1 MSAALFLAAITVV
14 PAQASVFLF
23 ASNVLDGGASSPGV
37 DLGNVHTF
45 TVNGM
50 SITAQAFSITGST
63 PNLYGKNG
71 GSDETG
77 LGLTLDG
84 NHEISTND
92 FLQIDFADPAVNNPK
107 RWNVTQVRI
116 QFASVQTGESWKLWG
131 SNVAGTVPGASGSTN
146 LLDSTS
152 LAAGALP
159 EGLLVIPSFSSYRYF
174 SVTAG
179 GTGGHNVLLGQVEI
193 TTETPEP
200 VTFVLIGGALLGLG
214 LSSRKRRRA

>member
-1 MSAALFLAAITVV
+1 MT
-14 PAQASVFLF
+14 ASVFLF

-84 NHEISTND
+84 DHEISTND
-92 FLQIDFADPAVNNPK
+92 FLQIDFADPSVNKPK

-116 QFASVQTGESWKLWG
+116 QFASVQTGESWTLWG
-131 SNVAGTVPGASGSTN
+131 SNVAGTAPTITSGATK

-152 LAAGALP
+152 LAGGALP
-159 EGLLVIPSFSSYRYF
+159 ENLLVIPSFSSYRYF
-174 SVTAG
+174 SATAG

-193 TTETPEP
+193 TAETPEP